1 MSTKATSV
9 FKDPEVAGTLTTIH
23 DKYETHNSIA
33 LICKKHYPTYID
45 CLKIEL
51 SLDSS
56 QGNPTYTATMLPN
69 GQIIDNHLSCFW
81 SFHEG

>member
-9 FKDPEVAGTLTTIH
+9 FKDPEVARTLSTIH
-23 DKYETHNSIA
+23 DKYGAHNSIA
-33 LICKKHYPTYID
+33 LICKKHYTAYID

-69 GQIIDNHLSCFW
+69 GQLIDNHLSYFLV
-81 SFHEG
+81 FP